1 MPGGVL
7 SDIGAQSLNTD
18 TKIRAS
24 TLLYWT
30 GIAMIAAVI
39 LAGLIL
45 PLASLLRF
53 VALDPNEGWNA
64 LFTRIAMRGSDLYP
78 SPAGTVINNYPPLS
92 FYVVGIVGRLMGDDI
107 FAGRAVALVSMFI
120 VGANIYLWLRA
131 AGSSARAAYLGA
143 SLFLAFAVSYAPT
156 YVGMDDP
163 QWLAHALMTGGL
175 VVLWRGNA
183 GTRAILIGSA
193 LMLAGGWSKHLL
205 IPLPIAT
212 TFWLARRSRPA
223 LLTWVGVSAAL
234 LAVTG
239 LVVWWLYGGAFFES
253 LHSAREFSR
262 HQATVRVRTALR
274 FFAPLVV
281 LSVLLLPLGRRSERT
296 EFATA
301 YLLVAGAVAVIASGG
316 IGVDLNANFDFMI
329 AACICSALTADA
341 IWQRQLPGALRG
353 IQWGA
358 MLTLLLGVYLGVKG
372 AGLWAGTVRDLR
384 NLDARENE
392 TLAAVHLI
400 AEAGGGRAA
409 CEMPQ
414 LCYWAKSEFSV
425 DFFNY
430 GQRLK
435 VGMQPLTPCEE
446 VFDGRRVALVQ
457 LSAAAGHGSGQLP
470 AACNELIQRNY
481 ASRAESGL
489 GSILLPR

>member
-18 TKIRAS
+18 PKTRAS

-30 GIAMIAAVI
+30 GMAMIAAVI

-45 PLASLLRF
+45 PLASMLRF

-64 LFTRIAMRGSDLYP
+64 LFTRIAMRGGDLYP
-78 SPAGTVINNYPPLS
+78 SPGGTVINNYPPLS
-92 FYVVGIVGRLMGDDI
+92 FYIVGLVGRLMGDDI
-107 FAGRAVALVSMFI
+107 FAGRAVALLSMFI
-120 VGANIYLWLRA
+120 VGANIYRWLRA
-131 AGSSARAAYLGA
+131 AGSSARAACLGA
-143 SLFLAFAVSYAPT
+143 GLFLAFAVSYAPT

-163 QWLAHALMTGGL
+163 QWLAHALMTSGL

-205 IPLPIAT
+205 IPLPIAA

-223 LLTWVGVSAAL
+223 LLTWVGVSALL

-239 LVVWWLYGGAFFES
+239 LVVWWLYGGAFFDS

-274 FFAPLVV
+274 FFAPMVA
-281 LSVLLLPLGRRSERT
+281 LSALLLPLGKHSERT

-301 YLLVAGAVAVIASGG
+301 YLLVAGAVAVVASGG
-316 IGVDLNANFDFMI
+316 IGVDLNANFDFLI
-329 AACICSALTADA
+329 AACLCSALTAEA
-341 IWQRQLPGALRG
+341 IWQRQLPGALSN
-353 IQWGA
+353 IQLGA
-358 MLTLLLGVYLGVKG
+358 VLTLLLGVYLGSKA
-372 AGLWAGTVRDLR
+372 AGLWPATQRDLHS
-384 NLDARENE
+384 LDARESE
-392 TLAAVHLI
+392 TLADVHII
-400 AEAGGGRAA
+400 AEAGGGHAA

-435 VGMQPLTPCEE
+435 VGMQPLTPCEQ

-457 LSAAAGHGSGQLP
+457 LSSPGGRGSGQLP
-470 AACNELIQRNY
+470 AACNALIQRNY
-481 ASRAESGL
+481 ALRSESSL

>member
-1 MPGGVL
+1 MPGGIL

-18 TKIRAS
+18 PQTRAS
-24 TLLYWT
+24 TVLYWT
-30 GIAMIAAVI
+30 GMAMIAAVI

-45 PLASLLRF
+45 PLAGLLRF

-64 LFTRIAMRGSDLYP
+64 LLTRIAMRGGDLYP
-78 SPAGTVINNYPPLS
+78 SPGGPVINNYPPLS
-92 FYVVGIVGRLMGDDI
+92 FYIVGVIGRLMGDDI
-107 FAGRAVALVSMFI
+107 FAGRAVALLSMFI

-131 AGSSARAAYLGA
+131 AGTSARAGCLGA
-143 SLFLAFAVSYAPT
+143 GLFLAFAVSYAPT

-163 QWLAHALMTGGL
+163 QWLAHALMTSGL

-183 GTRAILIGSA
+183 STRAILIGSA

-205 IPLPIAT
+205 IALPIAT
-212 TFWLARRSRPA
+212 TWWLARRSR
-223 LLTWVGVSAAL
+223 AAL
-234 LAVTG
+234 LAWVSCSALLLAVSG
-239 LVVWWLYGGAFFES
+239 LVAWWLYGGAFFES

-262 HQATVRVRTALR
+262 HQSSVRVRTALR
-274 FFAPLVV
+274 FFAPAVA
-281 LSVLLLPLGRRSERT
+281 LSALLLPLGRRSERT

-301 YLLVAGAVAVIASGG
+301 YLLGAAAVAVIASGG

-329 AACICSALTADA
+329 AASVCSALTAEA
-341 IWQRQLPGALRG
+341 IWQRQPGALRSIQLGSVLTLLLGIYVGALAAGHLPGALRD
-353 IQWGA
+353 
-358 MLTLLLGVYLGVKG
+358 V
-372 AGLWAGTVRDLR
+372 R

-392 TLAAVHLI
+392 TLAAVHLV
-400 AEAGGGRAA
+400 AEAGRGHAA

-435 VGMQPLTPCEE
+435 VGMQPLMPCEE
-446 VFDGRRVALVQ
+446 VFDGSRVALVQ
-457 LSAAAGHGSGQLP
+457 LSSPGGRGSGQLP
-470 AACNELIQRNY
+470 AACNALIQRHY
-481 ASRAESGL
+481 ALRSESSL

>member
-7 SDIGAQSLNTD
+7 SDLGAQSLNTD
-18 TKIRAS
+18 PKIRAS
-24 TLLYWT
+24 SVLYWA
-30 GIAMIAAVI
+30 GMAVIAAVM
-39 LAGLIL
+39 LAGLIV

-64 LFTRIAMRGSDLYP
+64 LFTRIAMHGGALYP

-92 FYVVGIVGRLMGDDI
+92 FYVVGLVGRLMGDDV
-107 FAGRAVALVSMFI
+107 FAGRAVALFSMFM

-131 AGSSARAAYLGA
+131 AGCGARAACLGA
-143 SLFLAFAVSYAPT
+143 GLFLAFAVSYAPT

-183 GTRAILIGSA
+183 GTRAIVIGSA

-223 LLTWVGVSAAL
+223 FLTWVGVSALL
-234 LAVTG
+234 LAVTAL
-239 LVVWWLYGGAFFES
+239 LVGWLYGGAFFDS

-262 HQATVRVRTALR
+262 HQATVRIRTALR
-274 FFAPLVV
+274 FFAPMVA
-281 LSVLLLPLGRRSERT
+281 LSALLLPLARRSERT
-296 EFATA
+296 EFATV

-316 IGVDLNANFDFMI
+316 IGVDLNANFDFLI
-329 AACICSALTADA
+329 AACLCSALTAQA
-341 IWQRQLPGALRG
+341 IWQRPLPGALRSL
-353 IQWGA
+353 QWGSV
-358 MLTLLLGVYLGVKG
+358 LTLVLGVYLGSKA
-372 AGLWAGTVRDLR
+372 AGLWPGTLRDLGT
-384 NLDARENE
+384 LDARENE

-400 AEAGGGRAA
+400 AEAGHGHAA

-414 LCYWAKSEFSV
+414 LCYWAGSEFSV

-457 LSAAAGHGSGQLP
+457 LSSGGGRGSGQLP
-470 AACNELIQRNY
+470 AACNELILRNY
-481 ASRAESGL
+481 GSRSESDL